1 MMKRIYRAARAIGRD
16 QGGQVT
22 TEYLLIVVIVI
33 VVAVAAFNLFNKG
46 IVGYYQRI
54 TMVASLPV
62 P

>member
-1 MMKRIYRAARAIGRD
+1 MMNRIHRALRSVGRD
-16 QGGQVT
+16 QSGQVT
-22 TEYLLIVVIVI
+22 TEYLLVVVIVI
-33 VVAVAAFNLFNKG
+33 IAAVAAFNLFNKG

>member
-1 MMKRIYRAARAIGRD
+1 MMNRIHRALRAVGRD
-16 QGGQVT
+16 QSGQVS
-22 TEYLLIVVIVI
+22 TEYLLIVVIVV

-54 TMVASLPV
+54 TMIASLPV